1 VTTPQLKKL
10 FAKKKVNNFFSDFIS
25 PERSVKNSLVNKSQK
40 IEMPISSK
48 ARDSFNSPIHI
59 GRAKIE
65 TKGTNL

>member
-1 VTTPQLKKL
+1 MTPQLKKL

-40 IEMPISSK
+40 IEIPMGSK
-48 ARDSFNSPIHI
+48 TRDSFTSPIQL

-65 TKGTNL
+65 NKGSGFI